1 MSQEPV
7 KNDQQQEKSML
18 AEKFSAADASWQM
31 GSVVLEILIAGKPLS
46 NKEVMA
52 TLINR
57 LERED
62 DVLTLDTYRQLLEY
76 VVYQTVGES

>member
-1 MSQEPV
+1 MFLDPV
-7 KNDQQQEKSML
+7 NNYQQQENSMP
-18 AEKFSAADASWQM
+18 AAKFSAADACWQM
-31 GSVVLEILIAGKPLS
+31 GSVVLEILTSGKPLS

-57 LERED
+57 LELEE

-76 VVYQTVGES
+76 VVYQTIGEG